1 LPHLNPD
8 WFYRVWYRNTQVV
21 LEKWLLVVECRLSV
35 VVVIVAVIAKMHFTD
50 IFVCIM
56 SSEGGIIYGSDHVV
70 VAMVPP
76 RPSVTVEH

>member
-8 WFYRVWYRNTQVV
+8 WFYRVWYRHTQVV

-35 VVVIVAVIAKMHFTD
+35 VVVVVAIIAKMHFTD
-50 IFVCIM
+50 IFVW
-56 SSEGGIIYGSDHVV
+56 GGIIYGSDHVV